1 MQCYSIEGVMPVV
14 NPSVDVRPHRIYAR
28 RCCRADIPARIQR
41 ELGGL
46 DLLWKHEGTQTYEY
60 LTIRYL
66 ASMEVV
72 QLPGSTKHSPRQ
84 RDITFPTH
92 H

>member
-1 MQCYSIEGVMPVV
+1 MPVV

-28 RCCRADIPARIQR
+28 RCCRADIPAGMLR
-41 ELGGL
+41 ELGERNMV
-46 DLLWKHEGTQTYEY
+46 WKHEGTQTYQY
-60 LTIRYL
+60 LTTPYL

-72 QLPGSTKHSPRQ
+72 QLPGATKHRSRQ
-84 RDITFPTH
+84 RDITFPSH